1 VQLYLQCRTG
11 LSGDMALGVLA
22 DLGLNLGPLEVRLN
36 SAGLDVRIE
45 ASRERRK
52 GLMGTAVRVRT
63 GTRQPF
69 RHLRTIL
76 DLVDRSGL
84 SSQVRQRSIK
94 AFQRLAEAEAQVH
107 GQDIEDVHFHEVGAA
122 DTIVD
127 VVGFFWGLEAL
138 HISEVMCSELPWF
151 TGEVNTEHGRLPLPA
166 PATAL
171 LLQGKPVYPSDFSKE
186 IITPT
191 GALLA
196 DQAVD
201 RFEAGPMG
209 ELVQGGTGW
218 GEMDLGRM
226 PNGLR
231 GFVFKTGT
239 ASREQIVVLETTLDH
254 LTGEELGDCLQV
266 LHQAGAL
273 DVIYIPGVMKKNR
286 PGGILQVLCRSDQ
299 EQDLL
304 QTIFD
309 HSLTLGIRRQDVQRV
324 ILPRRQAALETGL
337 GRIQAKEM
345 DLGQDSRV
353 VRPEHEALKALAEKT
368 GRSVA
373 QLRHLLGTGF
383 DLSKG

>member
-1 VQLYLQCRTG
+1 
-11 LSGDMALGVLA
+11 LS
-22 DLGLNLGPLEVRLN
+22 
-36 SAGLDVRIE
+36 S
-45 ASRERRK
+45 
-52 GLMGTAVRVRT
+52 RVR
-63 GTRQPF
+63 GR
-69 RHLRTIL
+69 
-76 DLVDRSGL
+76 
-84 SSQVRQRSIK
+84 SSQ
-94 AFQRLAEAEAQVH
+94 AFQRLAATEARVH

-138 HISEVMCSELPWF
+138 EISEVMCSDLPWF
-151 TGEVNTEHGRLPLPA
+151 TGEVDTEHGRLPLPA
-166 PATAL
+166 PATAV
-171 LLQGKPVYPSDFSKE
+171 LLQGKPVYPTDFSQE

-191 GALLA
+191 GALIA

-201 RFEAGPMG
+201 RFESGPMG

-218 GEMDLGRM
+218 GEMDLGSM

-231 GFVFKTGT
+231 GFVFKAGT
-239 ASREQIVVLETTLDH
+239 ASRERIVVLETTLDH

-266 LHQAGAL
+266 LLQAGAL

-286 PGGILQVLCRSDQ
+286 PGGILQVLCRPEQ
-299 EQDLL
+299 EQGLL
-304 QTIFD
+304 QTLFD

-324 ILPRRQAALETGL
+324 VLPRRATTLDTGL

-345 DLGQDSRV
+345 DLGQDGKV
-353 VRPEHEALKALAEKT
+353 VRPEHEALKALSEKT